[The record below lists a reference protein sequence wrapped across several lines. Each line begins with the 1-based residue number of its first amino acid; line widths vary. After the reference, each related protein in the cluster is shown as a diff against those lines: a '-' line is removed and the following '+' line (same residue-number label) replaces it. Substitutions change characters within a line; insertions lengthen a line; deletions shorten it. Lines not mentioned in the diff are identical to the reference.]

1 MSILRVFKIKSVNK
15 WELVV
20 KNALILQ
27 AQRNKNM
34 NSLIGQC
41 ECKLDG
47 KGRLMFPATFKEQMG
62 ASFDEGFVLR
72 PGLHANCVELF
83 TMSDWRQT
91 QERFQ
96 RLDVFK
102 KKNVD
107 VIRIYIAG
115 ARLVKPDSNG
125 RLLIP
130 KELIKKGGFV
140 KDVTIISLTANLE
153 IWDSNAFNEEV
164 NKISAEEFGNLIEEQ
179 FSNLNE

>member
-1 MSILRVFKIKSVNK
+1 
-15 WELVV
+15 
-20 KNALILQ
+20 
-27 AQRNKNM
+27 M

-41 ECKLDG
+41 ECKLDD

-62 ASFDEGFVLR
+62 EAFDEGFVLR
-72 PGLHANCVELF
+72 PGLHANCVEMF
-83 TMSDWRQT
+83 TMSDWKQT

-96 RLDVFK
+96 QLDVFK

-107 VIRIYIAG
+107 VIRIYNAG

-153 IWDSNAFNEEV
+153 IWDSTAFNEEI
-164 NKISAEEFGNLIEEQ
+164 NKLTADEFGNLIEEQ
-179 FSNLNE
+179 FSNLNIQ